1 MVVIPSADLEIQYRL
16 QLQPDQQWIANMT
29 AAALATIVSGPF
41 NLVRNIQ
48 YATKSRHV
56 ADTVG
61 TVLTNF
67 VIETQSRPTLIE
79 KIKYVQNRLRI
90 GWGTVRVAVGMSF
103 GHYIYDKMMGYYED
117 KQLEEQYHAK

>member
-1 MVVIPSADLEIQYRL
+1 LEIQYRL
-16 QLQPDQQWIANMT
+16 QLQPDQQWLANMT

-41 NLVRNIQ
+41 NLARNVQ

-61 TVLTNF
+61 KVLQDF
-67 VIETQSRPTLIE
+67 VQETQSRPSLVG
-79 KIKYVQNRLRI
+79 KIKYIQSRLRI

-117 KQLEEQYHAK
+117 KQFLNDASKKKLNHHR